1 MKTDNHSNLR
11 KAAIVVVAFAV
22 AATCSVAGTL
32 AAFGATYTWNS
43 DSATTGDF
51 GYEDTNYTIDIFGE
65 NDVIVPG
72 DTGRS
77 ALAGPDF
84 GNIPVEWSFSVQ
96 NDDGIPA
103 VFYLLNEDG
112 TVDETTLFSTYS
124 FAPLAEFY
132 VKGGK
137 ESEKFALSDI
147 SSDPLNLA
155 AGLSVGRLLCWV
167 WPSAFYTDAE
177 CTVTAS
183 SDAVDAY
190 ATYCKALCTG
200 EYAFDSA
207 IGNAFTYNNGGK
219 ETNFAI
225 GWISNGD
232 ASGYYCEFTMEN
244 PLVVA
249 DGLIK
254 FGDSL
259 AHVVNYD
266 GAFYIPASS
275 SDLRAGA
282 AVMIVFSNSKPEFV
296 EHVSSTLTSAGVKF
310 ENLGKFTLK
319 GNLLTPD
326 NSGDRTIVK
335 IMSDSLGGERA
346 TISLT
351 VTATVAG

>member
-72 DTGRS
+72 DNGRS

-84 GNIPVEWSFSVQ
+84 GNTPVEWSISVQ
-96 NDDGIPA
+96 NEDGIPV

-132 VKGGK
+132 LKGGK
-137 ESEKFALSDI
+137 EIEKFAVSDI
-147 SSDPLNLA
+147 SSDPLKLA
-155 AGLSVGRLLCWV
+155 AGLSVGRMLCWV
-167 WPSAFYTDAE
+167 WPSAFYTDPE
-177 CTVTAS
+177 CTAKVS
-183 SDAVDAY
+183 SDDVDAY
-190 ATYCKALCTG
+190 ATYCKFLCTG

-207 IGNAFTYNNGGK
+207 IVAAFTYNNEGK
-219 ETNFAI
+219 DNNIAV
-225 GWISNGD
+225 GWVSNGE
-232 ASGYYCEFTMEN
+232 ASGYYCEFTMGN
-244 PLVVA
+244 FLSVV
-249 DGLIK
+249 DGVIK
-254 FGDSL
+254 FGESI

-266 GAFYIPASS
+266 GTFYIPASS
-275 SDLRAGA
+275 VDLSAGA
-282 AVMIVFSNSKPEFV
+282 AVMIVFPDLPEYV
-296 EHVSSTLTSAGVKF
+296 SHVSSTLTNAGVKF
-310 ENLGKFTLK
+310 EPCGTFSSK

-326 NSGDRTIVK
+326 DGGTRTIFK
-335 IMSDSLGGERA
+335 IFSDSLGGERA
-346 TISLT
+346 TISLK

>member
-22 AATCSVAGTL
+22 AVTCSVAGTL

-72 DTGRS
+72 DSGRS

-244 PLVVA
+244 PLVVV

-266 GAFYIPASS
+266 GTFYIPASS

-296 EHVSSTLTSAGVKF
+296 ENVSSTLTSADVKF